1 MGVNKNQ
8 LISFTEQIILI
19 LQVISKYGF
28 YNFSQVLRFY
38 AVRKLNNR
46 TSENLLVSW
55 TLPIFSGAIE
65 KQQLT
70 KMCYRWNYL

>member
-1 MGVNKNQ
+1 MLWTYVLNITLLFQMGVNKNQ

-46 TSENLLVSW
+46 TSENLLVS
-55 TLPIFSGAIE
+55 
-65 KQQLT
+65 
-70 KMCYRWNYL
+70 